1 MPDATIEAARD
12 HATPERTVDQDVD
25 GARELMSELRE
36 VGVDVEDIVLRQLVE
51 EGVESF
57 GDSYDSLLET
67 LQNKAAELSPARS

>member
-1 MPDATIEAARD
+1 M
-12 HATPERTVDQDVD
+12 
-25 GARELMSELRE
+25 LL
-36 VGVDVEDIVLRQLVE
+36 QLVE